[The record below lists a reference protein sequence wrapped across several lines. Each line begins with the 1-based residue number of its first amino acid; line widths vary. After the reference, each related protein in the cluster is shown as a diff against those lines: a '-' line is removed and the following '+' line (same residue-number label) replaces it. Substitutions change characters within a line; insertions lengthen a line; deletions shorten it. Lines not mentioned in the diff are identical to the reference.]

1 MSKYVERDGN
11 RAARPAVLR
20 SMLTRP
26 RGSARI
32 ARLALPFLLAIAVAG
47 CASGGSGTPGPS
59 GSPSPGT
66 SATPA
71 ASQAIGHSTDPHT
84 LILRVEQAG
93 GFVPPSFLVTR
104 TPQFSLYGDGTA
116 IYELPADP
124 NAGLAAGPAPLGV
137 AKMNAEQVDA
147 LLAFALGAG
156 GLEVAREQYLND
168 RVMDAP
174 DTVFTIVTDAVTKTV
189 SVQALGIADDPT
201 DPDAPQLAQM
211 TRLYELLA
219 DFRTQVGRGN
229 ATDAGLYE
237 PTAYRAILT
246 EGAQIGE
253 GLDWPWTDLTLDD
266 FVAQGEFGVRV
277 AVLTPDQAKMLSDAP
292 QGGLFA
298 VGVFGPD
305 RAPYSIAL
313 RPLLPDEKS

>member
-11 RAARPAVLR
+11 RTARPAVLR

-26 RGSARI
+26 RGSART
-32 ARLALPFLLAIAVAG
+32 AHLALPLLLVIALAG
-47 CASGGSGTPGPS
+47 CTSGGSGTPGPS
-59 GSPSPGT
+59 GSPSPGA

-93 GFVPPSFLVTR
+93 GFVPPTFLVTR

-124 NAGLAAGPAPLGV
+124 NAGLAAGPPPLGV

-147 LLAFALGAG
+147 LLAFALSAG
-156 GLEVAREQYLND
+156 GLEAAREQYLNN

-174 DTVFTIVTDAVTKTV
+174 DTVFTIVTDAVAKTV

-201 DPDAPQLAQM
+201 DPDAPQLAKM
-211 TRLYELLA
+211 ARLYELLA
-219 DFRTQVGRGN
+219 DFRTQVRRGN

-237 PTAYRAILT
+237 PTAYRAILN

-253 GLDWPWTDLTLDD
+253 GLDWPWRDLTLDD

-277 AVLTPDQAKMLSDAP
+277 AVLTPDQAMALSDAP

-305 RAPYSIAL
+305 RAPYTISL
-313 RPLLPDEKS
+313 RPLLPDEQS

>member
-1 MSKYVERDGN
+1 
-11 RAARPAVLR
+11 
-20 SMLTRP
+20 MLTRL
-26 RGSARI
+26 RGSARTP
-32 ARLALPFLLAIAVAG
+32 RLALPFLLVIALTG
-47 CASGGSGTPGPS
+47 CTSGGSATPGPS
-59 GSPSPGT
+59 GSPSPGP

-71 ASQAIGHSTDPHT
+71 ASQVIGHSTDAHT

-93 GFVPPSFLVTR
+93 GFVAPSFLVTR

-137 AKMNAEQVDA
+137 ATMNAEQVDA
-147 LLAFALGAG
+147 LLAFALDAG

-201 DPDAPQLAQM
+201 DPDTPQLAKLA
-211 TRLYELLA
+211 RLYELLA

-237 PTAYRAILT
+237 PAAYRAILT

-266 FVAQGEFGVRV
+266 FVAQGEFGVRI
-277 AVLTPDQAKMLSDAP
+277 AVLTPDQAKMLSGAP

-305 RAPYSIAL
+305 RVPYTIAL
-313 RPLLPDEKS
+313 RPLLPDEQS

>member
-1 MSKYVERDGN
+1 MSKDVERDGN
-11 RAARPAVLR
+11 RTARPAVLR
-20 SMLTRP
+20 SMLTRS
-26 RGSARI
+26 RGSARTP
-32 ARLALPFLLAIAVAG
+32 RLALPFLLAIALAG

-59 GSPSPGT
+59 GSPTPGT

-93 GFVPPSFLVTR
+93 GFVPPTFLVTR

-147 LLAFALGAG
+147 LLAFALAAG
-156 GLEVAREQYLND
+156 GLEAARAQYLNN

-174 DTVFTIVTDAVTKTV
+174 DTVFTVVTDAVTKTV

-201 DPDAPQLAQM
+201 DPDAPQLAKM
-211 TRLYELLA
+211 ARLYELLA

-313 RPLLPDEKS
+313 RPLLPDEQK

>member
-1 MSKYVERDGN
+1 
-11 RAARPAVLR
+11 
-20 SMLTRP
+20 MLTRP
-26 RGSARI
+26 RGSARTP
-32 ARLALPFLLAIAVAG
+32 RRALPFLVAIAVAG
-47 CASGGSGTPGPS
+47 CSSGGSGTPGPS
-59 GSPSPGT
+59 GSPSPGA

-147 LLAFALGAG
+147 LLAFALSAG
-156 GLEVAREQYLND
+156 GLEVAREQYLNN

-201 DPDAPQLAQM
+201 DPDAPQLAKM
-211 TRLYELLA
+211 ARLYELLA
-219 DFRTQVGRGN
+219 DFRTQVARGN

-237 PTAYRAILT
+237 PAAYRAILN

-277 AVLTPDQAKMLSDAP
+277 AVLTPEQAKTLSDAP
-292 QGGLFA
+292 QGGLFG

-305 RAPYSIAL
+305 RAPYTIAL
-313 RPLLPDEKS
+313 RPLLPDEQS